1 MNREDIIRM
10 AREAGLYSGSPR
22 TPSTGSMIEK
32 RLERFAALVAA
43 AEREK
48 VAAWMMARGYATGH
62 GDSVEDLLQE
72 LDWQIRE
79 QEREAC
85 AAMAEAFHH
94 HQYDFTGNLELHE
107 AIRARGEK

>member
-1 MNREDIIRM
+1 MNVFKLIEDNGLTLHGDIEHFAELIRQ
-10 AREAGLYSGSPR
+10 E
-22 TPSTGSMIEK
+22 
-32 RLERFAALVAA
+32 
-43 AEREK
+43 EREK